1 MPISLAMPLLRH
13 IFFALLCVLPSS
25 SIFADASRRLLSSH
39 SAHSSASDDSA
50 FWTRQL
56 GTSYAST
63 SYDAAINRKL
73 IRTDRKHALQRNNIN
88 LFLQQSTNEAC
99 TASQSNATPILLLH
113 GLTYSSHEFDVQYQT
128 YSLVNRLLR
137 ECKTVWS
144 LDIAGYG
151 RSASVTDGFEP
162 DTNYAADDIRE
173 AVQYITSQENQ
184 TEGDIHVDLL
194 GWSWGTNTAT
204 RYIENYPGGHR
215 VRRAVLY
222 APLINAF
229 DGNPNELDAFHAN
242 NWDHAA
248 SDFQVNADGNIDNT
262 IAELAVV
269 HEFLSYCWRYDQNT
283 SPNGGRR
290 DLLAGSDVQL
300 FDPTQIDVPVL
311 MIGGSEDPLLY
322 LDLLEKGFDK
332 LPKKEDSKMVIMEG
346 AGHILM
352 LEKDYHQE
360 FQDAVVDC

>member
-1 MPISLAMPLLRH
+1 MLRNLARNL
-13 IFFALLCVLPSS
+13 FFALLCVLPSS

-39 SAHSSASDDSA
+39 SAHSSSDDSA

-56 GTSYAST
+56 GTSYASP
-63 SYDAAINRKL
+63 SKSSGGQPL
-73 IRTDRKHALQRNNIN
+73 KRTDRLHPLQRNNIN
-88 LFLQQSTNEAC
+88 LFLQESTNEAC
-99 TASQSNATPILLLH
+99 TASQSNTATPVLLLH

-128 YSLVNRLLR
+128 YSLVNRLLC

-144 LDIAGYG
+144 LDVAGYG
-151 RSASVTDGFEP
+151 RSAPITDGFEP
-162 DTNYAADDIRE
+162 DTNYAADDIRA
-173 AVQYITSQENQ
+173 AVQYITKSKNNQ
-184 TEGDIHVDLL
+184 TTEGDIRVDLL

-204 RYIENYPGGHR
+204 RYIENYPGDRHI
-215 VRRAVLY
+215 RRMVLY

-229 DGNPNELDAFHAN
+229 DGNPDELDAFHAN

-248 SDFQVNADGNIDNT
+248 SDFQVNGNGKIDYS
-262 IAELAVV
+262 IAEPAAA
-269 HEFLSYCWRYDQNT
+269 HEFLSNCWRYDQNT

-290 DLLAGSDVQL
+290 DLLAGSDVPL
-300 FDPTQIDVPVL
+300 FDPSHIDVPVL

-322 LDLLEKGFDK
+322 MDLLEEGFDQ
-332 LPKKEDSKMVIMEG
+332 LPQKDDSKMVIMEG

-360 FQDAVVDC
+360 FQDAVVDFLR

>member
-1 MPISLAMPLLRH
+1 MPFMVSRRLFVVLLW
-13 IFFALLCVLPSS
+13 VLPP
-25 SIFADASRRLLSSH
+25 SIVADARRLLSH
-39 SAHSSASDDSA
+39 RRSSSDDSA
-50 FWTRQL
+50 FWSRQL
-56 GTSYAST
+56 GTSSYPSST
-63 SYDAAINRKL
+63 YTAI
-73 IRTDRKHALQRNNIN
+73 DRQLSRSDKQHPLQRNNID
-88 LFLQQSTNEAC
+88 LFLNESTNEAC
-99 TASQSNATPILLLH
+99 TPSQSSSATPILLLH
-113 GLTYSSHEFDVQYQT
+113 GLTYSTHEFDVKHEN
-128 YSLVNRLLR
+128 YSLISRLLR

-151 RSASVTDGFEP
+151 RSTPVSDGFQP
-162 DTNYAADDIRE
+162 DTDYAADDIRA
-173 AVQYITSQENQ
+173 AVQYITSRSSDQSS
-184 TEGDIHVDLL
+184 DIGIDLL

-204 RYIENYPGGHR
+204 RYIENHPDDHR

-229 DGNPNELDAFHAN
+229 DGSPETLDDFHAN

-248 SDFQVNADGNIDNT
+248 SDFQVDANGNIDYT
-262 IAELAVV
+262 IAEPAVA
-269 HEFLSYCWRYDQNT
+269 HEFLSNCWRYDQNS

-322 LDLLEKGFDK
+322 LDLLEEGFNN
-332 LPKKEDSKMVIMEG
+332 LPKREQSKMIIVEG

-352 LEKDYHQE
+352 LEKDYHRR
-360 FQDAVVDC
+360 FQDAIVEFLS

>member
-1 MPISLAMPLLRH
+1 MPLPRH
-13 IFFALLCVLPSS
+13 IFLALLCVLPSS
-25 SIFADASRRLLSSH
+25 SIFADASRLLS
-39 SAHSSASDDSA
+39 HSSPSDDSA

-73 IRTDRKHALQRNNIN
+73 KRSDRKHPLQRNNIK
-88 LFLQQSTNEAC
+88 LFLQESTNEAC
-99 TASQSNATPILLLH
+99 TASQTNTATPILLLH
-113 GLTYSSHEFDVQYQT
+113 GLTYSSHEFDVQCQT

-137 ECKTVWS
+137 DYKTVWS
-144 LDIAGYG
+144 LDMAGYG
-151 RSASVTDGFEP
+151 RSAPIADGFEP
-162 DTNYAADDIRE
+162 DTDYAADDIRA
-173 AVQYITSQENQ
+173 AVQYITNNQ
-184 TEGDIHVDLL
+184 NDQTTEGDIHVDLL

-204 RYIENYPGGHR
+204 RYIENYPSSHR

-222 APLINAF
+222 APLIHAF
-229 DGNPNELDAFHAN
+229 DGKPEQLDAFHAN

-248 SDFQVNADGNIDNT
+248 SDFQVDAEGNIDYT
-262 IAELAVV
+262 IAESATV
-269 HEFLSYCWRYDQNT
+269 HEFLSNCWRYDQNT

-300 FDPTQIDVPVL
+300 FDPSHIDVPVL

-322 LDLLEKGFDK
+322 LDLLEEGFNQ
-332 LPKKEDSKMVIMEG
+332 LPEKENSKMVIIEG

-360 FQDAVVDC
+360 FQDAVVGFLR